1 MTIMHRWLDE
11 VWNQGRESTIDEL
24 LDPNVVTHGLTD
36 GEGNEVT
43 GIDSFRRFWRDFRA
57 AFSGLHIDVQDA
69 VSEGD
74 LCVARFV
81 ATARHTGEG
90 FGKRPK
96 GKPIKVAGMTMVR
109 LKDGRIAEAWNN
121 IDFLTMLQ
129 QME

>member
-24 LDPNVVTHGLTD
+24 LDPSVVAHGLTD

-43 GIDSFRRFWRDFRA
+43 GIQSFRSFWRNFRA
-57 AFSGLHIDVQDA
+57 AFSDLHIDVQDT
-69 VSEGD
+69 VSEGG

-90 FGKRPK
+90 FGKPPK
-96 GKPIKVAGMTMVR
+96 GKPINVAGMTMVR
-109 LKDGRIAEAWNN
+109 VKDGRIAEAWNN